1 MLLPGQIGGY
11 AGEKAEQR
19 GLEAKQQ
26 GRKRGPQP
34 RKMCQQATDAV
45 YTAVHTQ
52 QATPPLN
59 LAPTSPAHHTHTHR
73 RGDSLH

>member
-11 AGEKAEQR
+11 GGEKGEQR

-34 RKMCQQATDAV
+34 RKMCQQT
-45 YTAVHTQ
+45 
-52 QATPPLN
+52 TPLLN
-59 LAPTSPAHHTHTHR
+59 LAPTSPAHHTHTQK
-73 RGDSLH
+73 GGFTSLNSA